1 MRLLS
6 YPFRLTQAGDVATV
20 EDGTEDAAAEELAVL
35 ILTRKGERSLVPD
48 YGVTDPTFQALNL
61 AEVAVGVLDYGP
73 PNIVLDDVTV
83 TYPTDTLERV
93 ELTIRLPEE

>member
-6 YPFRLTQAGDVATV
+6 HPFRLTQAGDVATV
-20 EDGTEDAAAEELAVL
+20 EDGTEDAAAEALAVL
-35 ILTRKGERSLVPD
+35 VLTRKGERELVPD
-48 YGVTDPTFQALNL
+48 FGISDPIAQGLNL

-73 PNIVLDDVTV
+73 AGVTVEDVTV

-93 ELTIRLPEE
+93 ELTISLPEE

>member
-6 YPFRLTQAGDVATV
+6 HPFRLTPGGDVATV
-20 EDGTEDAAAEELAVL
+20 EDGTEDAAAEALAVL
-35 ILTRKGERSLVPD
+35 VLTRKGERELVPD
-48 YGVTDPTFQALNL
+48 FGVTDPTAQGLNL
-61 AEVAVGVLDYGP
+61 AELAVGLIDYGP
-73 PNIVLDDVTV
+73 SGVTVEEVTV